1 MFQFLIPDLS
11 ESTRDVA
18 EAGVGLAA
26 PGLAG
31 LLGGVR
37 GKVEP
42 GEPHTPAEKWP
53 PLNLHKC
60 FIKPSKSNNRWTFF
74 ASGLLG
80 LEDSCI

>member
-37 GKVEP
+37 GKIEP
-42 GEPHTPAEKWP
+42 GEPDPPAEKWP

>member
-1 MFQFLIPDLS
+1 MFLFLIPDLC
-11 ESTRDVA
+11 ESARDVA

-53 PLNLHKC
+53 PLNLHMC
-60 FIKPSKSNNRWTFF
+60 FIKPSKSYNGRTFF
-74 ASGLLG
+74 VSGLLG